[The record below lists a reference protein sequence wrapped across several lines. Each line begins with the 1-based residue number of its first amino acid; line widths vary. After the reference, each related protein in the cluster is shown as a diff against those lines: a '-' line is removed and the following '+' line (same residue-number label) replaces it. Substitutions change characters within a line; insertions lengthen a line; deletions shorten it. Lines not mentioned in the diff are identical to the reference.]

1 MSLED
6 EVMKIGKKLEKMI
19 SSNTAVSARRPLL
32 SFSHFVLSCDIIGI
46 TAYALVFLYQL
57 NPVNKDCIT
66 QKTIQKAVD
75 PRRVLVIAKTKCPTS
90 TILYL

>member
-32 SFSHFVLSCDIIGI
+32 SFSRFVLSYLIVL
-46 TAYALVFLYQL
+46 LVHFT
-57 NPVNKDCIT
+57 VE
-66 QKTIQKAVD
+66 
-75 PRRVLVIAKTKCPTS
+75 
-90 TILYL
+90 